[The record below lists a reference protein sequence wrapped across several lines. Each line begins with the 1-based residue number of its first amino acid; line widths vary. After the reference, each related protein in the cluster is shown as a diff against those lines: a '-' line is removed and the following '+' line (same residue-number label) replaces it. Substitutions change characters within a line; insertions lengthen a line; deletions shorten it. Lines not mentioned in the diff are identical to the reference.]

1 MEARATVAFS
11 CVDLGLRVI
20 SCGGAAL
27 GGDIAAGSSSGSGW
41 QAFQVFKE

>member
-27 GGDIAAGSSSGSGW
+27 GGDIAAGSGW